1 MELKKVWMSP
11 DTKKKSKYGYRA
23 VGGILGIVL
32 LMVLLLCGG
41 GYMELKKVWM
51 SPDTK
56 KKSKYGYRAV
66 GGILGIVLL
75 MVLLLCGGT
84 LLSLSLGINK
94 KASSL
99 ILLTAVSALGI
110 GLAVLLG
117 RRSIRDAT
125 IFFLT
130 ENDRLWV
137 MDARGLSNH
146 GNGFLGFAVG
156 TMETQA
162 FLRRQGRQPF
172 IPNLTE
178 NDRLWVMDARGLSNH
193 GNGFLGFA
201 VGTMETQAFLRR
213 QGRQPF
219 IPNRADE
226 ILKVLNIKENRSHYA
241 VRCQV
246 RHPDTHVTR
255 CTYLLIKGDPD
266 EDMLLR
272 GLERRKTWENAWEPD
287 GNWNL
292 LYILLGGLAFAA
304 CVTMCVLSHPAVA
317 VMSGELYFPCMGA
330 SLAAFCVFLYF
341 IIRQRTTQSDAR
353 CVIRIRM

>member
-1 MELKKVWMSP
+1 
-11 DTKKKSKYGYRA
+11 
-23 VGGILGIVL
+23 
-32 LMVLLLCGG
+32 
-41 GYMELKKVWM
+41 MELKKVWM

-94 KASSL
+94 KAFSL

-125 IFFLT
+125 IFF
-130 ENDRLWV
+130 
-137 MDARGLSNH
+137 M
-146 GNGFLGFAVG
+146 
-156 TMETQA
+156 
-162 FLRRQGRQPF
+162 
-172 IPNLTE
+172 TE

-241 VRCQV
+241 VRC
-246 RHPDTHVTR
+246 
-255 CTYLLIKGDPD
+255 
-266 EDMLLR
+266 
-272 GLERRKTWENAWEPD
+272 
-287 GNWNL
+287 
-292 LYILLGGLAFAA
+292 
-304 CVTMCVLSHPAVA
+304 
-317 VMSGELYFPCMGA
+317 GA
-330 SLAAFCVFLYF
+330 SSGYACDPVYLSSD
-341 IIRQRTTQSDAR
+341 QRRSR
-353 CVIRIRM
+353 

>member
-1 MELKKVWMSP
+1 
-11 DTKKKSKYGYRA
+11 
-23 VGGILGIVL
+23 
-32 LMVLLLCGG
+32 
-41 GYMELKKVWM
+41 MELKKVWM

-94 KASSL
+94 KAFSL

-110 GLAVLLG
+110 
-117 RRSIRDAT
+117 
-125 IFFLT
+125 FF
-130 ENDRLWV
+130 
-137 MDARGLSNH
+137 
-146 GNGFLGFAVG
+146 
-156 TMETQA
+156 
-162 FLRRQGRQPF
+162 
-172 IPNLTE
+172 LTE

-255 CTYLLIKGDPD
+255 FTYLLIKGNPD

-272 GLERRKTWENAWEPD
+272 ELERRKTWENALEPA

-292 LYILLGGLAFAA
+292 LYILLGGLALAA

-341 IIRQRTTQSDAR
+341 IIRQRR
-353 CVIRIRM
+353 GE

>member
-1 MELKKVWMSP
+1 
-11 DTKKKSKYGYRA
+11 
-23 VGGILGIVL
+23 
-32 LMVLLLCGG
+32 
-41 GYMELKKVWM
+41 MELKKVWM

-94 KASSL
+94 KAFSL

-137 MDARGLSNH
+137 MDARGLSN
-146 GNGFLGFAVG
+146 
-156 TMETQA
+156 
-162 FLRRQGRQPF
+162 P
-172 IPNLTE
+172 
-178 NDRLWVMDARGLSNH
+178 

-255 CTYLLIKGDPD
+255 FTYLLIKGNPD

-272 GLERRKTWENAWEPD
+272 ELERRKTWENALEPD

-292 LYILLGGLAFAA
+292 LHILLGGLVLAA

-330 SLAAFCVFLYF
+330 SLAAFSVFLYF
-341 IIRQRTTQSDAR
+341 IIRQRR
-353 CVIRIRM
+353 GE

>member
-1 MELKKVWMSP
+1 
-11 DTKKKSKYGYRA
+11 
-23 VGGILGIVL
+23 
-32 LMVLLLCGG
+32 
-41 GYMELKKVWM
+41 MELKKVWM

-94 KASSL
+94 KAFSL

-162 FLRRQGRQPF
+162 FLRRQGRPAVYSQPCGRNF
-172 IPNLTE
+172 E
-178 NDRLWVMDARGLSNH
+178 GVKY
-193 GNGFLGFA
+193 
-201 VGTMETQAFLRR
+201 
-213 QGRQPF
+213 QGKPQP
-219 IPNRADE
+219 
-226 ILKVLNIKENRSHYA
+226 
-241 VRCQV
+241 
-246 RHPDTHVTR
+246 
-255 CTYLLIKGDPD
+255 
-266 EDMLLR
+266 LR
-272 GLERRKTWENAWEPD
+272 GP
-287 GNWNL
+287 
-292 LYILLGGLAFAA
+292 
-304 CVTMCVLSHPAVA
+304 MP
-317 VMSGELYFPCMGA
+317 GA
-330 SLAAFCVFLYF
+330 SSRYACDPVYLSSD
-341 IIRQRTTQSDAR
+341 QRKSR
-353 CVIRIRM
+353 

>member
-1 MELKKVWMSP
+1 
-11 DTKKKSKYGYRA
+11 
-23 VGGILGIVL
+23 
-32 LMVLLLCGG
+32 
-41 GYMELKKVWM
+41 M

-84 LLSLSLGINK
+84 VLSLSLGINK
-94 KASSL
+94 KAFSL

-130 ENDRLWV
+130 ENDRLWI

-162 FLRRQGRQPF
+162 FLRRQ
-172 IPNLTE
+172 
-178 NDRLWVMDARGLSNH
+178 
-193 GNGFLGFA
+193 
-201 VGTMETQAFLRR
+201 
-213 QGRQPF
+213 
-219 IPNRADE
+219 
-226 ILKVLNIKENRSHYA
+226 
-241 VRCQV
+241 V

-255 CTYLLIKGDPD
+255 CTYLLIKGDLE

-272 GLERRKTWENAWEPD
+272 ELERRKTWENALEPD

-292 LYILLGGLAFAA
+292 LYILLGGLALAA

-330 SLAAFCVFLYF
+330 FLAAFCVFLYF
-341 IIRQRTTQSDAR
+341 IIRQRR
-353 CVIRIRM
+353 GE

>member
-1 MELKKVWMSP
+1 MKPER
-11 DTKKKSKYGYRA
+11 KSNRSRIYGTEKSMD
-23 VGGILGIVL
+23 VP
-32 LMVLLLCGG
+32 
-41 GYMELKKVWM
+41 GYEKEKQIWIPG
-51 SPDTK
+51 S
-56 KKSKYGYRAV
+56 RC
-66 GGILGIVLL
+66 ILGIVLL

-94 KASSL
+94 KAFSL

-125 IFFLT
+125 IFF
-130 ENDRLWV
+130 
-137 MDARGLSNH
+137 
-146 GNGFLGFAVG
+146 
-156 TMETQA
+156 
-162 FLRRQGRQPF
+162 
-172 IPNLTE
+172 LTE

-255 CTYLLIKGDPD
+255 CTYLLIKGDLE

-272 GLERRKTWENAWEPD
+272 ELERRKTWENALEPD

-292 LYILLGGLAFAA
+292 LYILLGGLAIIFY
-304 CVTMCVLSHPAVA
+304 P
-317 VMSGELYFPCMGA
+317 
-330 SLAAFCVFLYF
+330 LAHW
-341 IIRQRTTQSDAR
+341 
-353 CVIRIRM
+353 MPEKEGKWWPWPKHKKKK